1 MTSFF
6 RVVLV
11 TISFMVLTSFS
22 VSEVAFALI
31 LLGQFSESLSH
42 ALPFHQSSPIFSI
55 DIPRL
60 TISAGYLVV
69 FTYREAISF
78 FPCILSARFFTTICS
93 YRFVESSVT
102 QLNYQSMQPVFLL
115 NNQ

>member
-11 TISFMVLTSFS
+11 IISFMVLTSFS

-78 FPCILSARFFTTICS
+78 FPRILSARFFTTICS